1 MLERIVNETP
11 QINEAATIKS
21 APTADPL
28 RVYLTQIGKTA
39 LLDRAEELRLGQQ
52 IRQARR
58 RFRRTV
64 LATDHVLQ
72 SAVALLQA
80 VQDGRSRLDRTLDVS
95 STEYLT
101 AQQLAGALGPN
112 LRTLR
117 HLIER
122 NGHDYAT
129 AISRCQ
135 PPNER
140 RLAWR
145 RLHGRR
151 GRAMRLVEEL
161 GLRMPLVQAAFETL
175 KPIAAR
181 MDELKS
187 QITALGGRADSK
199 NGGAKLRKELRHLMG
214 ITRESPATLRR
225 RIARAAAFLTECKAA
240 RRRLAA
246 GSLRLVVSIAK
257 WYRNRGVSF
266 LDLIQEGNAGLM
278 RAVDKFDWR
287 RGFRFST
294 FATWWIRQAVS
305 RAVNEQ
311 SRTIRLPVH
320 VIETMAKARGAC
332 RALPREHGA
341 ERCLEE
347 AAAAIHMPPGQFAT
361 LERLDREPLSLDHPL
376 DDNDTLLGDLL
387 ADHRASDPLTQVSHE
402 MLKTRLADMLDSL
415 GYREREILRMRYGLA
430 DGCNHTLE
438 DVGRVFAITRERV
451 RQIEHEALRALR
463 QPTRA
468 RQLAGFLDDGVFE
481 KSTCF
486 VPGGSTGSLPLGDR
500 ARGSHEPSG
509 CASEKSGSGS
519 PIGSQCHDARYLGLS
534 LIH

>member
-225 RIARAAAFLTECKAA
+225 RITRATAFQAEHEAA
-240 RRRLAA
+240 RRRLAD
-246 GSLRLVVSIAK
+246 GNLRLVVSIAK

-287 RGFRFST
+287 RGFKFST
-294 FATWWIRQAVS
+294 PATWWIRQAMA
-305 RAVNEQ
+305 RAVGEQ
-311 SRTIRLPVH
+311 SRTIRLPTH
-320 VIETMAKARGAC
+320 VIETMTKVRGAY
-332 RALPREHGA
+332 RGLYREHGT
-341 ERCLEE
+341 EPCLEE
-347 AAAAIHMPPGQFAT
+347 MADALHMPPTKLAFIG
-361 LERLDREPLSLDHPL
+361 RLNHEPLSLDQAIQG
-376 DDNDTLLGDLL
+376 DDASLGDFLN
-387 ADHRASDPLTQVSHE
+387 DRGENDPVKHTNHN
-402 MLKTRLADMLDSL
+402 MLKSRLADALESLD
-415 GYREREILRMRYGLA
+415 YREREIMRLRYGLT
-430 DGCNHTLE
+430 DGCDRTLDE
-438 DVGRVFAITRERV
+438 VGKVFTITRERV
-451 RQIEHEALRALR
+451 RQIEQQALRTLR
-463 QPTRA
+463 QPSCA
-468 RQLAGFLDDGVFE
+468 QKLSGFLDGSVFE
-481 KSTCF
+481 KSD
-486 VPGGSTGSLPLGDR
+486 GLLAIGSKRSLPFGNR
-500 ARGSHEPSG
+500 ARGSHNVAGNALEGP
-509 CASEKSGSGS
+509 
-519 PIGSQCHDARYLGLS
+519 RNGLTVS
-534 LIH
+534 SSN